1 MSEHLIQH
9 TDISIDSAKFRIP
22 LENVEIVNRK
32 MFMGKE
38 MIHRGTGE
46 VDPEIFDENK
56 VEYSDNGITT
66 KMAIQHQV
74 TATQDV
80 REFMVLQLNSKAL
93 MSAYQMG
100 IRPETLPLLIR
111 HINSLNVIKVDNA
124 IMLESELTDVD
135 LKKDAI
141 FSDASMHPCL
151 IDLEKNT
158 IPSPKISR
166 GYEIRW
172 RKDNKGYWCN
182 SRRTAHTLKHPFVKV
197 YSKHCDFQYN
207 PTSVPFYRTYLSD
220 FKTDNGWR
228 FEVTIKNKAHMKKL
242 GITDNTLGGY
252 FALPQSTLDGIM
264 KDLLNRNLGERTPQV
279 LKNKTIDRN
288 KMFMYSMIYHLMN
301 TGVHIEEIYNLSTRW
316 IDAENKDQRKRLRSD
331 VKKVYQDLLHEQDLK
346 EKLNGTPQEL
356 SSEADEIEEIK
367 SEYLGV

>member
-1 MSEHLIQH
+1 MNEHLIQH

-38 MIHRGTGE
+38 MVHRGTGE
-46 VDPEIFDENK
+46 VDPEIYDENK
-56 VEYSDNGITT
+56 VEFKEHGITT
-66 KMAIQHQV
+66 SMAIQHQV

-100 IRPETLPLLIR
+100 IRPETLPLLNS
-111 HINSLNVIKVDNA
+111 HINSLNVIKVDNR

-135 LKKDAI
+135 IKKDAI
-141 FSDASMHPCL
+141 FSDASMKPCL
-151 IDLEKNT
+151 EHLEKNT
-158 IPSPKISR
+158 IPSRNIKKGAER
-166 GYEIRW
+166 LWQKG
-172 RKDNKGYWCN
+172 NKGYWCN
-182 SRRTAHTLKHPFVKV
+182 SRKTAHTLKNPHVKV

-207 PTSVPFYRTYLSD
+207 SKSIPFYRTYLSD
-220 FKTDNGWR
+220 FKTENAWR

-242 GITDNTLGGY
+242 GITNNTLGGF

-288 KMFMYSMIYHLMN
+288 KMFMYSMIHHLMN

-346 EKLNGTPQEL
+346 EKLNGTPDEL